1 MAEVGALE
9 RFFFEGRVI
18 TGRRAEF
25 ESELQGLVDVA
36 RSGDGRQKLALAG
49 AVPTLLSFSGNL
61 FPSDVHDFG
70 KPWWS
75 FKSFFLYVKLLRNLC
90 AGNAVNQEALVASG
104 GLEAVAGVVEA
115 LAPQFASPHGTCEEG
130 ESAVPFE
137 GLQIVLQLLGNV
149 AGLGEASQAR
159 IWERFFPSVLE
170 VVAHVANQKVQGP
183 LCMLIYTCCR
193 DNDSRGSDLAEGKG
207 AVVLALLLNR
217 GGKGVVNAAPN
228 EWLEFLISR
237 LCFANPGL
245 SAVFGSLGDGSG
257 TKGFT
262 MEQACLLDVLNASL
276 SAREEENRTDD
287 PSAETSHCTSMPSTS
302 ASFLVEVVR
311 AGAKH
316 AASSNLSALQ
326 EPTKSPVA
334 DVLGLSLSV
343 TRILCVLDTTRATI
357 IPQFVSSGLI
367 PLLLNLLRALGPP
380 DSGKARPASTNIMDS
395 DEQPSS
401 SSDFESFPRRDVYI
415 GYRRDLVA
423 VIANASYRSFLIQEL
438 VREHGGLLVV
448 LQQCMP
454 DTNNPFLREWGLWA
468 IRNLLEGN
476 SVNQTELADLEI
488 KSTVPDSRLQEAGM
502 SVEINPETGRPRLVN
517 VARGTQNPAAVDEFM

>member
-1 MAEVGALE
+1 
-9 RFFFEGRVI
+9 
-18 TGRRAEF
+18 
-25 ESELQGLVDVA
+25 
-36 RSGDGRQKLALAG
+36 
-49 AVPTLLSFSGNL
+49 
-61 FPSDVHDFG
+61 
-70 KPWWS
+70 
-75 FKSFFLYVKLLRNLC
+75 
-90 AGNAVNQEALVASG
+90 
-104 GLEAVAGVVEA
+104 
-115 LAPQFASPHGTCEEG
+115 
-130 ESAVPFE
+130 
-137 GLQIVLQLLGNV
+137 
-149 AGLGEASQAR
+149 
-159 IWERFFPSVLE
+159 
-170 VVAHVANQKVQGP
+170 
-183 LCMLIYTCCR
+183 MLIYTCCR
-193 DNDSRGSDLAEGKG
+193 DNDSRCSDLAEGKG
-207 AVVLALLLNR
+207 AFVLALLLNR
-217 GGKGVVNAAPN
+217 GKMMQLSLMGSPILLHMKRLNESYGSEAMVCVSGGKGVVNAAPN

-245 SAVFGSLGDGSG
+245 SAVFGSLGDDS
-257 TKGFT
+257 GFT

-311 AGAKH
+311 AGTKH

-326 EPTKSPVA
+326 VPTKSPVA

-357 IPQFVSSGLI
+357 IPQFASSGLI

-401 SSDFESFPRRDVYI
+401 LNDSESFPRRDVYI
-415 GYRRDLVA
+415 GYRRDVVA

-468 IRNLLEGN
+468 VRNLLEGN

-517 VARGTQNPAAVDEFM
+517 VAPGTQNPAAVDEFM